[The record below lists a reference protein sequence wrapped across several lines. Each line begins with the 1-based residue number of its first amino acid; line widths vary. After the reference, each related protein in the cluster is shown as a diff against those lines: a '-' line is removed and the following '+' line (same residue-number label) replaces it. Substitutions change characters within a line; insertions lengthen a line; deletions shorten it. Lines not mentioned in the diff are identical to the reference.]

1 MSKIGQTSKM
11 KQKDKGPYY
20 VIGLA
25 ETVDGYEVRR
35 IKMLA
40 DEVESVQVLL
50 KAKYKAEVMM
60 RLQTEV
66 SAYIIDFNQ
75 RGEK

>member
-1 MSKIGQTSKM
+1 MSKIGQTVKM

-20 VIGLA
+20 VLGLA

-35 IKMLA
+35 LKMSG

-66 SAYIIDFNQ
+66 SSYIIEFNQ
-75 RGEK
+75 RGG